1 MQGRQAVSSN
11 RQWRWSAWLGAVAL
25 ACGAAAAHAQPA
37 TPDPQIA
44 FYYGR
49 DVPAPEL
56 QAFDWVVLDPAAAGT
71 FDPKQP
77 SPTLWLA
84 RVDLTQQAEAMRDST
99 WSANV
104 LD

>member
-1 MQGRQAVSSN
+1 
-11 RQWRWSAWLGAVAL
+11 
-25 ACGAAAAHAQPA
+25 PA

-84 RVDLTQQAEAMRDST
+84 RVDLTQQVEAMRDSS
-99 WSANV
+99 WPANV
-104 LD
+104 LDPVFAPLLAQGYQGFLLDGLD